1 MSGPGIGFEHQ
12 STLVQRALD
21 TIARAPIATED
32 LAREVFGL
40 RTAPAGLA
48 SRLVFDLLGGD
59 RRVQVDRAGVWS
71 PAPEPPRRTERRL
84 ADIEFAVVDVET
96 TGGSPARGDRI
107 VEFASVRMRNGRI
120 TGGFET
126 LVNPGLSIPRWIT
139 GLTGI
144 DNELVEPAPRF
155 GEIADRVREELSGRV
170 FVAHNVGFD
179 WRFVSAE
186 MRRTRS
192 LLPYGPRLCTVHLA
206 RRVIPGLSRRG
217 LDSVANYYGISI
229 DGRHRALGDAE
240 ATALALVEML
250 SGAEKQ
256 GVTNWGQLR
265 RWLSRTPKKS
275 ARARKRER
283 LGGLPREE
291 GPAAD
296 ETPPC

>member
-40 RTAPAGLA
+40 RMAPAGLA

-179 WRFVSAE
+179 WRFVSE
-186 MRRTRS
+186 ELRMSSSEVPT
-192 LLPYGPRLCTVHLA
+192 GERLCTMKLA
-206 RRVIPGLSRRG
+206 RRAAPGLRRRG
-217 LDSVANYYGISI
+217 LDSLARYYGVEI
-229 DGRHRALGDAE
+229 DGRHRAGGDAR
-240 ATALALVEML
+240 ATATILARML
-250 SGAEKQ
+250 DEASRSGIETWSDLDA
-256 GVTNWGQLR
+256 
-265 RWLSRTPKKS
+265 WLAGRPF
-275 ARARKRER
+275 
-283 LGGLPREE
+283 GG
-291 GPAAD
+291 A
-296 ETPPC
+296 

>member
-126 LVNPGLSIPRWIT
+126 LVNPGFSIPRWIT

-155 GEIADRVREELSGRV
+155 GEIADRVREELSERV

-179 WRFVSAE
+179 WRFVSE
-186 MRRTRS
+186 ELRMSSSEVPT
-192 LLPYGPRLCTVHLA
+192 GDRLCTVKLA
-206 RRVIPGLSRRG
+206 RRVVPGLKRRG
-217 LDSVANYYGISI
+217 LDSLARYYGVEI
-229 DGRHRALGDAE
+229 DDRHRAGGDAR
-240 ATALALVEML
+240 ATATILARML
-250 SGAEKQ
+250 DEASRSGIETWSDLEFWLAGRPFG
-256 GVTNWGQLR
+256 GV
-265 RWLSRTPKKS
+265 
-275 ARARKRER
+275 
-283 LGGLPREE
+283 
-291 GPAAD
+291 
-296 ETPPC
+296 

>member
-1 MSGPGIGFEHQ
+1 MSDPGIGFEHQ

-21 TIARAPIATED
+21 AIARAPIATEE

-40 RTAPAGLA
+40 QMAPAGLA

-59 RRVQVDRAGVWS
+59 RRVQVDQMGVWS
-71 PAPEPPRRTERRL
+71 PAAAPPPRTDRL
-84 ADIEFAVVDVET
+84 LAEIEFAVVDVET

-179 WRFVSAE
+179 WRFVSE
-186 MRRTRS
+186 ELRMSSSEVLT
-192 LLPYGPRLCTVHLA
+192 GERLCTMKLA
-206 RRVIPGLSRRG
+206 RRAAPGLRRRG
-217 LDSVANYYGISI
+217 LDSLARYYGVEI
-229 DGRHRALGDAE
+229 DGRHRAGGDAR
-240 ATALALVEML
+240 ATATILARML
-250 SGAEKQ
+250 DEASRGGIETWSDLESWLAGRPFGGAQRLKASG
-256 GVTNWGQLR
+256 
-265 RWLSRTPKKS
+265 
-275 ARARKRER
+275 ER
-283 LGGLPREE
+283 
-291 GPAAD
+291 
-296 ETPPC
+296 

>member
-1 MSGPGIGFEHQ
+1 MSDPGIGFEHQ
-12 STLVQRALD
+12 STLVQRALGA
-21 TIARAPIATED
+21 IARAPIATEE

-59 RRVQVDRAGVWS
+59 RRVQVDRTGVWS
-71 PAPEPPRRTERRL
+71 LTAAPPPRTDRL
-84 ADIEFAVVDVET
+84 LAEIEFAVVDVET

-126 LVNPGLSIPRWIT
+126 LVNPGLNIPRWIT

-179 WRFVSAE
+179 WRFVSE
-186 MRRTRS
+186 ELRMSSSEVLT
-192 LLPYGPRLCTVHLA
+192 GERLCTMKLA
-206 RRVIPGLSRRG
+206 RRAAPGLRRRG
-217 LDSVANYYGISI
+217 LDSLARYYGVEI
-229 DGRHRALGDAE
+229 DGRHRAGGDAR
-240 ATALALVEML
+240 ATATILARML
-250 SGAEKQ
+250 DEASRGGIETWSDLESWLAGRPLGRSQRLQASG
-256 GVTNWGQLR
+256 
-265 RWLSRTPKKS
+265 
-275 ARARKRER
+275 ER
-283 LGGLPREE
+283 
-291 GPAAD
+291 
-296 ETPPC
+296 

>member
-179 WRFVSAE
+179 WRFVSE
-186 MRRTRS
+186 ELRMSSSEVPT
-192 LLPYGPRLCTVHLA
+192 GDRLCTVKLA
-206 RRVIPGLSRRG
+206 RRVVPGLKRRG
-217 LDSVANYYGISI
+217 LDSLARYYGVEI
-229 DGRHRALGDAE
+229 DGRHRAGGDAR
-240 ATALALVEML
+240 ATATILARML
-250 SGAEKQ
+250 DEASRSGIETWSDLDA
-256 GVTNWGQLR
+256 
-265 RWLSRTPKKS
+265 WLAGRPF
-275 ARARKRER
+275 
-283 LGGLPREE
+283 GG
-291 GPAAD
+291 A
-296 ETPPC
+296 

>member
-1 MSGPGIGFEHQ
+1 MSDPGIGFEHQ

-21 TIARAPIATED
+21 AIGRAPIATEE

-40 RTAPAGLA
+40 RMAPAGLA

-59 RRVQVDRAGVWS
+59 RRVQVDRTGVWS
-71 PAPEPPRRTERRL
+71 LASVPPPRTDRL
-84 ADIEFAVVDVET
+84 LAEIEFAVVDVET

-126 LVNPGLSIPRWIT
+126 LVNPGLNIPRWIT

-179 WRFVSAE
+179 WRFVSE
-186 MRRTRS
+186 ELRMSSSEVLT
-192 LLPYGPRLCTVHLA
+192 GERLCTMKLA
-206 RRVIPGLSRRG
+206 RRAAPGLRRRG
-217 LDSVANYYGISI
+217 LDSLARYYGVEI
-229 DGRHRALGDAE
+229 DGRHRAGGDAR
-240 ATALALVEML
+240 ATATILARML
-250 SGAEKQ
+250 DEASRGGIE
-256 GVTNWGQLR
+256 TWSDLES
-265 RWLSRTPKKS
+265 WLAGRP
-275 ARARKRER
+275 
-283 LGGLPREE
+283 LGGAQRLQASGER
-291 GPAAD
+291 
-296 ETPPC
+296 

>member
-1 MSGPGIGFEHQ
+1 LSDPGIGFEHQ

-21 TIARAPIATED
+21 TIARAPIATEE

-40 RTAPAGLA
+40 RMAPAGLA

-59 RRVQVDRAGVWS
+59 RRVQVDRTGVWS
-71 PAPEPPRRTERRL
+71 PAAAPEPRTDRRL
-84 ADIEFAVVDVET
+84 AEIEFAVVDVET

-179 WRFVSAE
+179 WRFVSE
-186 MRRTRS
+186 ELRMSSSEVPT
-192 LLPYGPRLCTVHLA
+192 GERLCTMKLA
-206 RRVIPGLSRRG
+206 RRAVPGLRRRG
-217 LDSVANYYGISI
+217 LDSLARYYGVEI
-229 DGRHRALGDAE
+229 DGRHRAGGDAR
-240 ATALALVEML
+240 ATATILARML
-250 SGAEKQ
+250 DEASRGGIETWSDLESWLAGRPFAGSQRPQASG
-256 GVTNWGQLR
+256 
-265 RWLSRTPKKS
+265 
-275 ARARKRER
+275 ER
-283 LGGLPREE
+283 
-291 GPAAD
+291 
-296 ETPPC
+296 

>member
-1 MSGPGIGFEHQ
+1 LNGPGIGFEHQ

-144 DNELVEPAPRF
+144 DNDLVEPAPRF

-179 WRFVSAE
+179 WRFVSE
-186 MRRTRS
+186 ELRMSSSEVPT
-192 LLPYGPRLCTVHLA
+192 GDRLCTVKLA
-206 RRVIPGLSRRG
+206 RRVVPGLKRRG
-217 LDSVANYYGISI
+217 LDSLARYYGVEI
-229 DGRHRALGDAE
+229 DDRHRAGGDAR
-240 ATALALVEML
+240 ATATILARML
-250 SGAEKQ
+250 DEASRSGIETWSDLESWLAGRPFG
-256 GVTNWGQLR
+256 GV
-265 RWLSRTPKKS
+265 
-275 ARARKRER
+275 
-283 LGGLPREE
+283 
-291 GPAAD
+291 
-296 ETPPC
+296 